1 MIAPIVERRWKVME
15 NTRLALITGATSGLG
30 RAVAGALA
38 ERGMHVLVHGR
49 DSERAQAVADQ
60 IREAGGSVET
70 YLADLSSLEQT
81 RALAEKVSS
90 EHAAI
95 HLLIN
100 NAGVGPGRPPYRKR
114 ILSAD
119 GHELRFAVNYL
130 APTLLARRLVPGL
143 KNGAPARIVNVA
155 SAGQAPVNFA
165 DLRMDH
171 HYTGT
176 RAYYRSKFAVVAFTF
191 DLAAELAD
199 TAITVNC
206 VHPASLMNTHMV
218 RRAWVPP
225 MSSVATGLKAVM
237 NLAVGPTGA
246 AATGRYFDGLR
257 EAKANRAAYDPAIR
271 SNLRAVTKE
280 ILEPFL

>member
-1 MIAPIVERRWKVME
+1 MKNSRV
-15 NTRLALITGATSGLG
+15 ALVTGASSGLG
-30 RAVAGALA
+30 RAVARALA
-38 ERGMHVLVHGR
+38 ERGLDVLVHGR
-49 DSERAQAVADQ
+49 DSDRAQAVAAQ
-60 IREAGGSVET
+60 IRASGGSVHT

-81 RALAEKVSS
+81 HALADRVSS
-90 EHAAI
+90 DHAAI

-130 APTLLARRLVPGL
+130 APALLARRLVPSL
-143 KNGAPARIVNVA
+143 RNGEPARIVNVA
-155 SAGQAPVNFA
+155 SAAQAPIDFE

-176 RAYYRSKFAVVAFTF
+176 RAYYRSKFALVAFTF
-191 DLAAELAD
+191 DLAAELAN

-206 VHPASLMNTHMV
+206 LHPASLMNTHLV
-218 RRAWVPP
+218 RQAWVPP
-225 MSSVATGLKAVM
+225 MSSIATGVKAVM
-237 NLAVGPTGA
+237 NLAVESTGA
-246 AATGRYFDGLR
+246 GVTGRYFDGLR
-257 EAKANRAAYDPAIR
+257 EAKAHGAAYDRATQ
-271 SNLRAVTKE
+271 SNLRAVTDE

>member
-1 MIAPIVERRWKVME
+1 MSTMG
-15 NTRLALITGATSGLG
+15 NTRVALITGATSGLG
-30 RAVAGALA
+30 QAVACALA
-38 ERGMHVLVHGR
+38 RRGVHVLVHGR
-49 DSERAQAVADQ
+49 KSDRARAVAGQ
-60 IREAGGSVET
+60 IQEAGGSVET

-81 RALAEKVSS
+81 RALAETVSS
-90 EHAAI
+90 NHPAI

-114 ILSAD
+114 TLSVD

-130 APTLLARRLVPGL
+130 AAALLARRLVPSL

-155 SAGQAPVNFA
+155 SAAQAPTDFS

-176 RAYYRSKFAVVAFTF
+176 RAYYRSKFALVAFTF
-191 DLAAELAD
+191 DLAAGLAD
-199 TAITVNC
+199 TAIMVNC
-206 VHPASLMNTHMV
+206 LHPASLMNTHMV

-225 MSSVATGLKAVM
+225 MSSVATGVKAVM
-237 NLAVGPTGA
+237 NLAVEPTGA
-246 AATGRYFDGLR
+246 AVTGRYFDGLG
-257 EAKANRAAYDPAIR
+257 EATAHRAAYDPAIR
-271 SNLRAVTKE
+271 SNLRAVTNE

>member
-1 MIAPIVERRWKVME
+1 ME
-15 NTRLALITGATSGLG
+15 STRIALITGATSGLG
-30 RAVAGALA
+30 RAVACALA

-49 DSERAQAVADQ
+49 DSERVQDVADQ
-60 IREAGGSVET
+60 IRASDGSVQT

-81 RALAEKVSS
+81 RALADRVSS
-90 EHAAI
+90 NHAAI

-100 NAGVGPGRPPYRKR
+100 NAGIGPGRPPYRKR

-130 APTLLARRLVPGL
+130 APALLGRRLVSVL
-143 KNGAPARIVNVA
+143 KKAAPARIVNVA
-155 SAGQAPVNFA
+155 SAGQAPPDFA

-171 HYTGT
+171 RYTGT
-176 RAYYRSKFAVVAFTF
+176 RAYYRSKFALVGFTF

-206 VHPASLMNTHMV
+206 LHPASLMNTHMV
-218 RRAWVPP
+218 RQAWVPP
-225 MSSVATGLKAVM
+225 MSSITTGVRAVM
-237 NLAVGPTGA
+237 NLAVEPTGA
-246 AATGRYFDGLR
+246 AVTGRYFDGLR
-257 EAKANRAAYDPAIR
+257 EAKAHGAAYDPTVQ
-271 SNLRAVTKE
+271 SKLRAVTNE